1 MFIRF
6 NRFDLLKLF
15 VTSCFYPVF
24 SIKVI
29 SHYIHTPC
37 HFEHYHN
44 HRHHHHP
51 PPPPHHHNHHN
62 IIPIMRMNVGM
73 LKTWECWDFGGRPE
87 VLL

>member
-6 NRFDLLKLF
+6 NRFDLLKLV
-15 VTSCFYPVF
+15 VT
-24 SIKVI
+24 
-29 SHYIHTPC
+29 SHYIHIPC

-44 HRHHHHP
+44 HHHHHHP
-51 PPPPHHHNHHN
+51 HNHHHNHHN